1 MGLVHSAMPFGIED
15 GRIMKLYGRRSIRNG
30 NGNGRERERGN
41 IAKEKMGYGKEE
53 IICCEREG

>member
-1 MGLVHSAMPFGIED
+1 MEME
-15 GRIMKLYGRRSIRNG
+15 
-30 NGNGRERERGN
+30 ERERGN